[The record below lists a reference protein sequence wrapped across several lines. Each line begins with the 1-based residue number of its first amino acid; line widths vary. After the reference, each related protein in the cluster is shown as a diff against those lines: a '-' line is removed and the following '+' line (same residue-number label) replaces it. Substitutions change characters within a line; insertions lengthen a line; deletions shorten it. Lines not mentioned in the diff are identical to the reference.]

1 MHKRGQNRS
10 FSICNLSS
18 KNHKGQRPIIS
29 SRRNRRGLST
39 IIVTLILIVISL
51 VAVAIFWVVVR
62 NLLQTGTEG
71 IGLGRYTLSGN
82 IKNVNL
88 DNSTNNV
95 SLTVERNPG
104 QGEING
110 IEFIFS
116 DGTDSEVVKE
126 TASMKE
132 LESRK
137 FYFHLTKLNV
147 SNLKSISI
155 AFLIKENDKETL
167 GDVVDKY
174 NVGEG
179 GGGGGTSGGA
189 CSSTTCSALGYE
201 CGAWSNGSC
210 SGTLNCGTCSGG
222 QTCNATGSCQAGSCS
237 PSTCISLGYQCGS
250 GYTNGT
256 CSGTLNCGNCETGYS
271 CNASA
276 RCVVSSCVPSVNP
289 CGTAICGNV
298 ANGTCGQISC
308 GTCPG
313 GQNCVGGS
321 CVAQTGNYYYVRQG
335 ATGSNNG
342 SDWTNAF
349 TELPNSYSSGFYY
362 TNLNRG
368 ATYYIADG
376 DYSSKSLV
384 FYTTE
389 SGVQY
394 ITIKK
399 ATSNDHGTNTG
410 WQSSY
415 GDGQANW
422 ATLWIARSY
431 YKFDGQTGGGPG
443 SWTSGYGFEIYST
456 PSADTNY
463 VTIGKNSNEVN
474 NVEIK
479 HVKVGGPSPPTA
491 GYGRGAYLPPTYPA
505 RRNITLSYN
514 YFHDCGDVMV
524 TTYDGIYNLLLEYNR
539 FERTASS
546 ETSHGTGIELGDVRG
561 ADIRYNQFVDII
573 GTGII
578 GGYNTASNDILDNI
592 KIYGNLFFNTPS
604 FFPPGAWNGIV
615 YTVSGALGTVSN
627 WAFHD
632 NTIYMVEP
640 VSINVGICESYSNCV
655 SSGHTAYNNLFYVNQ
670 APSWNDV
677 DHSNNACNHAIS
689 ETNFQPLTSNPFVD
703 STNYDFH
710 LTAGTTAGMTLSSP
724 YNVDM
729 EGNTRGA
736 DGVWDRGAYEYQ

>member
-1 MHKRGQNRS
+1 MQK
-10 FSICNLSS
+10 
-18 KNHKGQRPIIS
+18 
-29 SRRNRRGLST
+29 RGLST
-39 IIVTLILIVISL
+39 IIVTLILIVVSL
-51 VAVAIFWVVVR
+51 VAVAIFWIVVR
-62 NLLQTGTEG
+62 NLLQTGSEG
-71 IGLGRYTLSGN
+71 IGLGRYTLSAN

-126 TASMKE
+126 TISMKE

-147 SNLKSISI
+147 SNLVSISI

-174 NVGEG
+174 TVGQG
-179 GGGGGTSGGA
+179 GGGGGTPSGGGT
-189 CSSTTCSALGYE
+189 CSPATCTSLGYSCGSWNNGSCSGTINCGTCGTGQTCNSTGNCQTGSCAPTTCSALGF
-201 CGAWSNGSC
+201 
-210 SGTLNCGTCSGG
+210 NCGTP
-222 QTCNATGSCQAGSCS
+222 A
-237 PSTCISLGYQCGS
+237 
-250 GYTNGT
+250 NGT
-256 CSGTLNCGNCETGYS
+256 CSGTLNCGS
-271 CNASA
+271 CSGGQTCSN
-276 RCVVSSCVPSVNP
+276 SSGGICAGCTPSVNP
-289 CGTAICGNV
+289 CGTAVCGNV
-298 ANGTCGQISC
+298 LNGTCGQISC
-308 GTCPG
+308 GTCQE

-321 CVAQTGNYYYVRQG
+321 CVAQTGNYYYVRAG

-342 SDWTNAF
+342 SDWTNAY

-389 SGVQY
+389 SGTQY

-399 ATSNDHGTNTG
+399 ATSSDHGTSTG
-410 WQSSY
+410 WQNSY

-422 ATLWIARSY
+422 GTLWFARSY
-431 YKFDGQTGGGPG
+431 YQFDGQTGGGPG
-443 SWTSGYGFEIYST
+443 SWISGYGFEIYSAI
-456 PSADTNY
+456 SEDIDY
-463 VTIGKNSNEVN
+463 IRIGKNSNEVN
-474 NVEIK
+474 NVEVK
-479 HVKVGGPSPPTA
+479 HVKVGGPYPPTA
-491 GYGRGAYLPPTYPA
+491 GYGRGAYLPPIYPA
-505 RRNITLSYN
+505 RRNITFSYN
-514 YFHDCGDVMV
+514 YFHDCGDVMI
-524 TTYDGIYNLLLEYNR
+524 TAYDGIYNLILEYNR

-561 ADIRYNQFVDII
+561 ADIRYNEFVDII

-578 GGYNTASNDILDNI
+578 GGYNTNSDDVLDDI

-604 FFPPGAWNGIV
+604 FSPPSAWNGIV
-615 YTVSGALGTVSN
+615 YTVSNCLGTVTN
-627 WAFHD
+627 WKFHE
-632 NTIYMVEP
+632 NTVYLVEP
-640 VSINVGICESYSNCV
+640 VSINVGVCESYSNCV

-677 DHSNNACNHAIS
+677 DHSNNACNHTIS
-689 ETNFQPLTSNPFVD
+689 ETNFQLLTSSPFVD
-703 STNYDFH
+703 SANYDFH
-710 LTAGTTAGMTLSSP
+710 LNQATQAGATLSSP
-724 YNVDM
+724 YNLDSDGV
-729 EGNTRGA
+729 TRGE
-736 DGVWDRGAYEYQ
+736 DGVWDRGAYEY